1 MLIIV
6 MVECV
11 EKVSARIRKSQK
23 AIGEAGEINI
33 AQSSPSI
40 NPWQIL
46 KSWEGLDNLQI
57 VSNFL
62 IELKAFNTSTPIM
75 RLNPKTS
82 MLLLL
87 CIKAV
92 LIGTIT
98 LYSFVGVK
106 AFLIHS

>member
-1 MLIIV
+1 M
-6 MVECV
+6 
-11 EKVSARIRKSQK
+11 
-23 AIGEAGEINI
+23 
-33 AQSSPSI
+33 
-40 NPWQIL
+40 L

-57 VSNFL
+57 ISNFL

-82 MLLLL
+82 MLLL

-106 AFLIHS
+106 AFLLQS